1 MTKQAR
7 EAPIPDLDPHHD
19 SHYDPP
25 HEERAVER
33 KTNAGQAS
41 SRETGKGVVEEASAT
56 GTIVKQMNIYSAK
69 EATVEA
75 SATDVDHTKRQIAKS
90 AQTVAR
96 QMAALKVKEMKQAK
110 EGSSGGSGA
119 RSATE
124 DAQSDVRQPRTPTPT
139 LWLDPCPAM
148 LRRSFCLSS
157 TSAKTATPGR

>member
-19 SHYDPP
+19 SHHDPQ

-33 KTNAGQAS
+33 KNSAGQA
-41 SRETGKGVVEEASAT
+41 SRETGKGVVEEASAA
-56 GTIVKQMNIYSAK
+56 GTTVKQMNIYSAK

-75 SATDVDHTKRQIAKS
+75 PAADLEHMKRQTAKS

-96 QMAALKVKEMKQAK
+96 QMAALKAKEMKQAE
-110 EGSSGGSGA
+110 EGSSSGSGA
-119 RSATE
+119 RSTTE

-148 LRRSFCLSS
+148 LRRSFCLGS
-157 TSAKTATPGR
+157 T